1 MTFLFIKAMVSAAII
16 VAVSEIAKRNS
27 TLSALVVA
35 LPFVSVLSIVWL
47 WAETGDRAK
56 IAALSETTPWFIL
69 PSLPMFF
76 LIPAMLR
83 ANYGFWI
90 TLGAGLL
97 LTATLYLLMTA
108 ILARFGVNL

>member
-1 MTFLFIKAMVSAAII
+1 MTFLFIKALVSAAII
-16 VAVSEIAKRNS
+16 VAVSEVAKRSS
-27 TLSALVVA
+27 TTGALIVA
-35 LPFVSVLSIVWL
+35 LPLVSVLSMIWL

-56 IAALSETTPWFIL
+56 IAALSEATPWFIL

-83 ANYGFWI
+83 AGYGFWI

-97 LTATLYLLMTA
+97 LTAALYMLITV
-108 ILARFGVNL
+108 ILARMGIAP